1 MTSNRRLR
9 SLAHIG
15 VLTGC
20 LLLGLTCT
28 VSGQSSK
35 TVPNGL
41 RAYLERFT
49 GPQPV
54 DCRPLVSATDHADEA
69 SARMTSCIA
78 EAKQGHKPFFSYDE
92 GGERMDSWQ
101 VTGVL
106 TTPDGA
112 GYSFGYDSSP
122 CGGGGCSDRFTIT
135 HCENPTVADFGL
147 GWKVTCA
154 APR

>member
-1 MTSNRRLR
+1 MTSNPRLR
-9 SLAHIG
+9 SLAHVD

-20 LLLGLTCT
+20 VLLGLIST
-28 VSGQSSK
+28 VFGQSSR

-54 DCRPLVSATDHADEA
+54 DCRPRVAATDQADEA
-69 SARMTSCIA
+69 SARMTACIA
-78 EAKQGHKPFFSYDE
+78 EAKQGHKPFFSYDA
-92 GGERMDSWQ
+92 GGLISDSWQ
-101 VTGVL
+101 VTGIL

-135 HCENPTVADFGL
+135 HCENPTVANFGL
-147 GWKVTCA
+147 GWQLTCA
-154 APR
+154 ASR